1 MVGALLGSG
10 ADPALVRGVAEALA
24 SGAVAS
30 ESLTRDTVGLVLET
44 LGVPSAPASEVQ
56 EVLDIQARLPFP
68 MVCAAVVLRV
78 CTPLH
83 LHHPPTHTH
92 THTLDTLSFV
102 DVRFMA
108 YNKDPDNNTHT
119 LTHARTHAHTCTQT
133 GGEQLQPL

>member
-1 MVGALLGSG
+1 MCIQVSSGLEPSHCASVGVDVVGALLGSG

-83 LHHPPTHTH
+83 LHHPPHTHTH
-92 THTLDTLSFV
+92 THSHFGYPFIRGCAV
-102 DVRFMA
+102 
-108 YNKDPDNNTHT
+108 Y
-119 LTHARTHAHTCTQT
+119 
-133 GGEQLQPL
+133 GLQ